1 MFICIFKIFI
11 FCMIIFELMY
21 SNTQIYV
28 YINKFYNYVSL
39 LSIFVISISFG
50 LIVSCNLTQSLSNL
64 IKHHNHLLKISRT
77 STTIYPKEN
86 ESEPNKN
93 APNLLTIKRFSTS
106 FVIKS
111 LKIQRNLNMK
121 SMNMTQ

>member
-1 MFICIFKIFI
+1 
-11 FCMIIFELMY
+11 MY

-28 YINKFYNYVSL
+28 YINKFHNYVSL
-39 LSIFVISISFG
+39 LSIFVISISG
-50 LIVSCNLTQSLSNL
+50 LMVTCNLTQSLSNL
-64 IKHHNHLLKISRT
+64 IKHHNHLLRISRT
-77 STTIYPKEN
+77 STTTYPKEN

-93 APNLLTIKRFSTS
+93 APNLLTMKRFSTS

-121 SMNMTQ
+121 SIKMTQ

>member
-28 YINKFYNYVSL
+28 YINKFHNYVSL
-39 LSIFVISISFG
+39 LSIFVISISG
-50 LIVSCNLTQSLSNL
+50 LMVTCNLTQSLSNL
-64 IKHHNHLLKISRT
+64 IKHHNHLLRISRT
-77 STTIYPKEN
+77 STTTYPKEN

-93 APNLLTIKRFSTS
+93 APNLLTMKRFSTS

-121 SMNMTQ
+121 SIKMTQ